1 MATYVNNLR
10 LKEIATGD
18 ESGTWGTSTNTNLE
32 LVGQGLG
39 FGTEAITTNADTH
52 ASTVAD
58 GSADEARAMYI
69 KYTGTLDSA
78 CTITIGPNTLK
89 RVHFIENAT
98 SGSQNIIIKQGSGS
112 TVTIGSGD
120 VKVVYLDGAG
130 SGAAVND
137 AFASL
142 STVDLKVSDDLTVTD
157 DASVGG
163 DLLVS
168 GEVQTANIGFTD
180 GDNAIT
186 IADGGGI
193 TAAAGITSTAASNSF
208 GATSF
213 NDANITNV
221 GDIALDSLSADGS
234 SISIASPVVING
246 STPTLTIG
254 DAGEED
260 TKLVFD
266 GNAQDFYIGLDDSAD
281 DLLIGNGSTVGSNV
295 AIGVNESQVVQFNGA
310 YTFPTS
316 DGSADQVLKT
326 NGSGALSFGT
336 VSAGTPT
343 SIADADGD
351 TNLKTLAVD
360 DSSTI
365 GCDSD
370 TDLMTLSDG
379 ALNVAGTLACDTS
392 FTLDAVTVDATE
404 LGYIDGVT
412 AGTAAASKALV
423 LDANKAIGTISHLTA
438 TYAKIDVLDVNEIN
452 SVTRTET
459 TLEVVDKLII
469 AGSGSASAAA
479 AGGGLQIGGS
489 GGSDTVASVLYDHAN
504 TALDFNIG
512 GTTEMRLQDGVLR
525 PETDNDVD
533 LGASGAEFKDLYLDG
548 VAYIDD
554 LRADQLGAALDAN
567 SQAITNINVDSG
579 VIDNTVIGG
588 NTAAAGTFT
597 TLVAG
602 GNVDLGDATSDTIT
616 ATGRFDSDLVPSTD
630 SARALGTSA
639 LQWSAV
645 HVDVGHI
652 DQLGSALDGN
662 SQNVTGVGT
671 FSAGGSTVTSLSVS
685 DGNITN
691 VADIA
696 LDSISADGTD
706 IDITLTDNSST
717 ALEIKEGSTAY
728 MVFDTTNS
736 EEAIF
741 FKKELEVEQGA
752 VVYDN
757 KEVQFATDDAGTGA
771 SGSLKY
777 VAASDVF
784 EISGSGANGIR
795 ISGSL
800 SLSGESDGGGTYG
813 IEAGQASFAATT
825 VTSLSVSDGNITN
838 VGSLACDSILVDD
851 AAVGLDVRFGG
862 NTGLNKLTLTD
873 NLASALDINEGG
885 TSYLKFVTS
894 NGNEGIEFSKETEF
908 KAGGIVADDQAMV
921 FGDDDDGSIAFI
933 SAANVVR
940 FDGGSAGLHFNDTSA
955 FGADGSGKDV
965 SFHGL

>member
-254 DAGEED
+254 DAGAED

-295 AIGVNESQVVQFNGA
+295 AIGINESQVVQFNGA

-316 DGSADQVLKT
+316 DGSANQVLQT
-326 NGSGALSFGT
+326 NGSGALSFASVSGT
-336 VSAGTPT
+336 TINNNADNRLITGSGTANTLEGEANATWNGNTLALTAGAGNTGISLTDGSTNYGFIGGGNALKSGGSANDFSFRTDTGSIDFYTNGQNLRFALESDGQIFMTDNVTMGTAT
-343 SIADADGD
+343 QRDNAVITAVKSGSNSDAFLDMDHGTGDASFYRFIKFRKKNESSAVGRLDADITGSTMTLAFDSDGRYKDVLGDADGL
-351 TNLKTLAVD
+351 NLISKLEPIKFKWKDGTGEGSQGFIAQDFKKAFDDVGSYARGVYEPEDESKEKWQLDYNTLVP
-360 DSSTI
+360 
-365 GCDSD
+365 
-370 TDLMTLSDG
+370 
-379 ALNVAGTLACDTS
+379 N
-392 FTLDAVTVDATE
+392 
-404 LGYIDGVT
+404 
-412 AGTAAASKALV
+412 LV
-423 LDANKAIGTISHLTA
+423 KAIQEQQEQIE
-438 TYAKIDVLDVNEIN
+438 VLQNEI
-452 SVTRTET
+452 
-459 TLEVVDKLII
+459 
-469 AGSGSASAAA
+469 
-479 AGGGLQIGGS
+479 Q
-489 GGSDTVASVLYDHAN
+489 
-504 TALDFNIG
+504 
-512 GTTEMRLQDGVLR
+512 
-525 PETDNDVD
+525 
-533 LGASGAEFKDLYLDG
+533 
-548 VAYIDD
+548 
-554 LRADQLGAALDAN
+554 QLKG
-567 SQAITNINVDSG
+567 
-579 VIDNTVIGG
+579 
-588 NTAAAGTFT
+588 
-597 TLVAG
+597 
-602 GNVDLGDATSDTIT
+602 
-616 ATGRFDSDLVPSTD
+616 
-630 SARALGTSA
+630 
-639 LQWSAV
+639 
-645 HVDVGHI
+645 
-652 DQLGSALDGN
+652 
-662 SQNVTGVGT
+662 
-671 FSAGGSTVTSLSVS
+671 
-685 DGNITN
+685 
-691 VADIA
+691 
-696 LDSISADGTD
+696 
-706 IDITLTDNSST
+706 
-717 ALEIKEGSTAY
+717 
-728 MVFDTTNS
+728 
-736 EEAIF
+736 EE
-741 FKKELEVEQGA
+741 
-752 VVYDN
+752 
-757 KEVQFATDDAGTGA
+757 
-771 SGSLKY
+771 
-777 VAASDVF
+777 
-784 EISGSGANGIR
+784 
-795 ISGSL
+795 
-800 SLSGESDGGGTYG
+800 
-813 IEAGQASFAATT
+813 
-825 VTSLSVSDGNITN
+825 
-838 VGSLACDSILVDD
+838 
-851 AAVGLDVRFGG
+851 
-862 NTGLNKLTLTD
+862 
-873 NLASALDINEGG
+873 
-885 TSYLKFVTS
+885 
-894 NGNEGIEFSKETEF
+894 
-908 KAGGIVADDQAMV
+908 
-921 FGDDDDGSIAFI
+921 
-933 SAANVVR
+933 
-940 FDGGSAGLHFNDTSA
+940 
-955 FGADGSGKDV
+955 
-965 SFHGL
+965 

>member
-18 ESGTWGTSTNTNLE
+18 EAGTWGTSTNTNLE
-32 LVGQGLG
+32 LVGEGLG

-89 RVHFIENAT
+89 RVHFIENGT

-112 TVTIGSGD
+112 TVTIGPGD

-193 TAAAGITSTAASNSF
+193 TAAAGITSTAASNTF

-351 TNLKTLAVD
+351 TKVQCEESSDEDKIRFDTGGTERASIIGEGLLVGQGFSGGMFENEACNIRKTGNNDDAVLAL
-360 DSSTI
+360 
-365 GCDSD
+365 DSD
-370 TDLMTLSDG
+370 TGDASFYRFMRFYRKNANSSLAKLDYDLSGDSISLAVESDERYKTITG
-379 ALNVAGTLACDTS
+379 PADGWNLISKLEPIKYTRPS
-392 FTLDAVTVDATE
+392 E
-404 LGYIDGVT
+404 GVT
-412 AGTAAASKALV
+412 NGCGFGAQSYKQAF
-423 LDANKAIGTISHLTA
+423 DDIGE
-438 TYAKIDVLDVNEIN
+438 YARG
-452 SVTRTET
+452 VTE
-459 TLEVVDKLII
+459 
-469 AGSGSASAAA
+469 
-479 AGGGLQIGGS
+479 
-489 GGSDTVASVLYDHAN
+489 GSDTEKWMLDYSVLVPNLVKTIQELEARI
-504 TALDFNIG
+504 A
-512 GTTEMRLQDGVLR
+512 
-525 PETDNDVD
+525 
-533 LGASGAEFKDLYLDG
+533 
-548 VAYIDD
+548 
-554 LRADQLGAALDAN
+554 
-567 SQAITNINVDSG
+567 
-579 VIDNTVIGG
+579 
-588 NTAAAGTFT
+588 
-597 TLVAG
+597 TL
-602 GNVDLGDATSDTIT
+602 
-616 ATGRFDSDLVPSTD
+616 
-630 SARALGTSA
+630 
-639 LQWSAV
+639 
-645 HVDVGHI
+645 
-652 DQLGSALDGN
+652 
-662 SQNVTGVGT
+662 
-671 FSAGGSTVTSLSVS
+671 
-685 DGNITN
+685 
-691 VADIA
+691 
-696 LDSISADGTD
+696 
-706 IDITLTDNSST
+706 
-717 ALEIKEGSTAY
+717 EGS
-728 MVFDTTNS
+728 
-736 EEAIF
+736 
-741 FKKELEVEQGA
+741 
-752 VVYDN
+752 
-757 KEVQFATDDAGTGA
+757 
-771 SGSLKY
+771 
-777 VAASDVF
+777 
-784 EISGSGANGIR
+784 
-795 ISGSL
+795 
-800 SLSGESDGGGTYG
+800 
-813 IEAGQASFAATT
+813 
-825 VTSLSVSDGNITN
+825 
-838 VGSLACDSILVDD
+838 
-851 AAVGLDVRFGG
+851 
-862 NTGLNKLTLTD
+862 
-873 NLASALDINEGG
+873 
-885 TSYLKFVTS
+885 
-894 NGNEGIEFSKETEF
+894 
-908 KAGGIVADDQAMV
+908 
-921 FGDDDDGSIAFI
+921 
-933 SAANVVR
+933 
-940 FDGGSAGLHFNDTSA
+940 
-955 FGADGSGKDV
+955 
-965 SFHGL
+965 

>member
-18 ESGTWGTSTNTNLE
+18 EAGTWGTSTNTNLE
-32 LVGQGLG
+32 LVGEGLG

-89 RVHFIENAT
+89 RVHFIENGT

-112 TVTIGSGD
+112 TVTIGPGD

-193 TAAAGITSTAASNSF
+193 TAAAGITSTAASNTF

-326 NGSGALSFGT
+326 NGSGALSFGS

-351 TNLKTLAVD
+351 TKVQCEESSDEDKIRFDTGGTERMRINDSGQVSINDSTDPD
-360 DSSTI
+360 DSQEFLQVRNTNKSVGPLAI
-365 GCDSD
+365 RNASGDQSSYRMIHFYKKED
-370 TDLMTLSDG
+370 TSPIAQGGVDITGSSVGFSFLSDER
-379 ALNVAGTLACDTS
+379 LKD
-392 FTLDAVTVDATE
+392 E
-404 LGYIDGVT
+404 LGPADGMN
-412 AGTAAASKALV
+412 L
-423 LDANKAIGTISHLTA
+423 ISELNPI
-438 TYAKIDVLDVNEIN
+438 KF
-452 SVTRTET
+452 
-459 TLEVVDKLII
+459 K
-469 AGSGSASAAA
+469 
-479 AGGGLQIGGS
+479 
-489 GGSDTVASVLYDHAN
+489 
-504 TALDFNIG
+504 
-512 GTTEMRLQDGVLR
+512 
-525 PETDNDVD
+525 
-533 LGASGAEFKDLYLDG
+533 FKD
-548 VAYIDD
+548 
-554 LRADQLGAALDAN
+554 
-567 SQAITNINVDSG
+567 
-579 VIDNTVIGG
+579 
-588 NTAAAGTFT
+588 
-597 TLVAG
+597 
-602 GNVDLGDATSDTIT
+602 
-616 ATGRFDSDLVPSTD
+616 
-630 SARALGTSA
+630 
-639 LQWSAV
+639 
-645 HVDVGHI
+645 
-652 DQLGSALDGN
+652 
-662 SQNVTGVGT
+662 
-671 FSAGGSTVTSLSVS
+671 
-685 DGNITN
+685 
-691 VADIA
+691 
-696 LDSISADGTD
+696 
-706 IDITLTDNSST
+706 
-717 ALEIKEGSTAY
+717 
-728 MVFDTTNS
+728 
-736 EEAIF
+736 
-741 FKKELEVEQGA
+741 
-752 VVYDN
+752 
-757 KEVQFATDDAGTGA
+757 GTGT
-771 SGSLKY
+771 GSQGFT
-777 VAASDVF
+777 A
-784 EISGSGANGIR
+784 
-795 ISGSL
+795 
-800 SLSGESDGGGTYG
+800 
-813 IEAGQASFAATT
+813 QAFKQAF
-825 VTSLSVSDGNITN
+825 DN
-838 VGSLACDSILVDD
+838 VGSHPRGVEVPDNPDDYWYLDDTALVPNLVK
-851 AAVGLDVRFGG
+851 AIQELEARIS
-862 NTGLNKLTLTD
+862 TL
-873 NLASALDINEGG
+873 EG
-885 TSYLKFVTS
+885 
-894 NGNEGIEFSKETEF
+894 
-908 KAGGIVADDQAMV
+908 
-921 FGDDDDGSIAFI
+921 
-933 SAANVVR
+933 
-940 FDGGSAGLHFNDTSA
+940 
-955 FGADGSGKDV
+955 
-965 SFHGL
+965 